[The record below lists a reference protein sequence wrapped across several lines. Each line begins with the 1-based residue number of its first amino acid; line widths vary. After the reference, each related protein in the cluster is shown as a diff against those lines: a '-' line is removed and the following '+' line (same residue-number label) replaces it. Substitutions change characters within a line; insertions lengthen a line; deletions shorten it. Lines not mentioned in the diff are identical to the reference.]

1 MVTDEQVKRLMRLR
15 RTEKTLAIAASKA
28 GMDEKTA
35 RKWARSGRLPSQS
48 KPERRWRTRADPF
61 GEVWSEVERILER
74 APTVEAKTIFDH
86 LCRRHEGRFQ
96 SGQLRTLQR
105 RVKAWRAT
113 RGEAKEVIF
122 AQRYRPGHQAQSD
135 FSHMTKLAVTI
146 AAQPFVHMI
155 YHFVLAYSNWESV
168 TICSSESFESLQTGL
183 QNALWQLGAVPGE
196 HRTDSL
202 SSAVNKLSNT
212 EEFTDRYR
220 ALLRHYA
227 MKASHTQAGRAHENG
242 DIEQSHHRFK
252 RAIEQELLLRSS
264 RDFESIDQYRDFLE
278 GIVRR
283 RNATRHKRLSE
294 ELLVMRRL
302 PARRLEDFTLVRA
315 RVSSQSTIRV
325 RKNTYSVASRLIGEW
340 VQVRV
345 YGDRLE
351 VDYDGVQVES
361 MARLR
366 GAGRHS
372 IDYRHVIH
380 SLVRKPGAFARY
392 RYREDL
398 FPGLLFRVA
407 YDELRAEC
415 RATADRQYLEI
426 LFLAAYKGEQRVR
439 DILKELVEK
448 GDKIRAEVV
457 SEKLTQPQLEPWRV
471 TIAAAAI
478 DQYDALLKSRD
489 R

>member
-1 MVTDEQVKRLMRLR
+1 MVTDEQVKRLMGLR

-28 GMDEKTA
+28 GMDDKTA
-35 RKWARSGRLPSQS
+35 RKWARSGRLASQS
-48 KPERRWRTRADPF
+48 KPERRWRTRPDPF
-61 GEVWSEVERILER
+61 AEVWREVEGILER
-74 APTVEAKTIFDH
+74 APTVEAKTIFDY

-113 RGEAKEVIF
+113 RGEDKEVIF
-122 AQRYRPGHQAQSD
+122 AQRYRPGDQCQSD
-135 FSHMTKLAVTI
+135 FTHMTELSVTI
-146 AAQPFVHMI
+146 QGQPLVHMV

-168 TICSSESFESLQTGL
+168 TICASESFESLQTGV
-183 QNALWQLGAVPGE
+183 QNALWRLGAVARE

-202 SSAVNKLSNT
+202 SSAVNNLSNR

-242 DIEQSHHRFK
+242 DIEQSNHRFK

-264 RDFESIDQYRDFLE
+264 RDFQSMGEYRDFLE
-278 GIVRR
+278 GVIRR
-283 RNATRHKRLSE
+283 RNATRHKRLCE
-294 ELLVMRRL
+294 ELSVMRRL
-302 PARRLEDFTLVRA
+302 PARRLEDFTVVRA

-340 VQVRV
+340 VDIRV
-345 YGDRLE
+345 YGDRLD
-351 VDYDGVQVES
+351 VNYDGVKVES

-366 GAGRHS
+366 GTGGHR

-392 RYREDL
+392 RYRQDL

-407 YDELRAEC
+407 YDELRAQC
-415 RATADRQYLEI
+415 PATADRQYLQI

-439 DILKELVEK
+439 DILKELVQK
-448 GDKIRAEVV
+448 GEKIRAEVV
-457 SEKLTQPQLEPWRV
+457 SQRLTQPELEPWRV
-471 TIAAAAI
+471 AIAPVRI
-478 DQYDALLKSRD
+478 DQYDALLGSRE